1 MPTVLKFRRGTTTQ
15 NDSFTG
21 AAGEI
26 SIDTQ
31 TDNLRIHD
39 GSTAGGFEVTRNTA
53 TQTLTNKTL
62 TTPTLTTPVINTGA
76 DLKNGSTSAGFLKF
90 FEDSDNGT
98 NAVTLIGPA
107 STADVTLTL
116 PAATDTL
123 VGKATTDTL
132 TNKTLT
138 TPTIDQINSSGFTL
152 DSSGDINLDADG
164 ADVIIK
170 DGGTEFGRFTN
181 SSSDFVIKSAVSD
194 KDMIFK
200 GNDGGSEVTALTL
213 DMSAAGNATFS
224 ADLTV
229 TGNLTVNGTT
239 TTLATTN
246 SVVSD
251 RLIELGNGTTGS
263 PSNDMGIVMER
274 GDSDNAF
281 MGFDESADEFVVGTG
296 SFTGASTGNL
306 TISRGV
312 ISSSGKRIY
321 DSDGSHYIALT
332 APSITSNVSFALPS
346 ADGSAN
352 QVIVT
357 DGSGN
362 LSFTSVNAAA
372 GAGLSNVVE
381 DTSPQLGANLDTN
394 SHNILIDDAHFIADE
409 NGNEQIIFQ
418 TTGSAVNQIDVT
430 NAATGSGPEISATGD
445 DTNIDLKLTP
455 KGTGKVMLDGN
466 VGIETGV
473 IDLKNGGT
481 ASKVLFYC
489 ESSNAHAQTLQSAPH
504 SVAAT
509 NTLTLPGGT
518 TIGNGAATLV
528 SDIGTQTM
536 TNKTLTSPV
545 LNTGVSGT
553 AIKDEDNMSSNSDTH
568 LATQQSIK
576 AYVDTEIGNID
587 QSAISAGNSN
597 VTVVDSG
604 TGNVTIEVDGTDRI
618 TTLAA
623 TTTTATG
630 HSIVMGAGATDAG
643 GSIKFLE
650 GTDNGTNGVTL
661 QGPASTADVTVTL
674 PTQAGT
680 LVVSNTTDGNDVQLD
695 SLGLNTAA
703 SGTAGE
709 LRATDDI
716 TAFYSSDVALKE
728 NIDNIPNPM
737 DMVRQLNGVLFD
749 WKDSFIESKGG
760 EDGYF
765 VRKRD
770 VGVVAQDVERVLPEI
785 VATRKNG
792 TKAVKYD
799 RLCALLIECVKDLQD
814 QVNNLKK

>member
-1 MPTVLKFRRGTTTQ
+1 MPTVLKFRRGTTAQ
-15 NDSFTG
+15 NNAFTG

-39 GSTAGGFEVTRNTA
+39 GSTAGGFEATRNTA

-76 DLKNGSTSAGFLKF
+76 DLKNGSTSAGFIKF

-116 PAATDTL
+116 PAAADTL

-138 TPTIDQINSSGFTL
+138 TPTIDQINAGGFTL

-164 ADVIIK
+164 ADIILK
-170 DGGTEFGRFTN
+170 DDGTEFGRFTN
-181 SSSDFVIKSAVSD
+181 SSTDFVIKSAVSD

-213 DMSAAGNATFS
+213 DMSAAGNATFG

-229 TGNLTVNGTT
+229 TGNFTVNGTT
-239 TTLATTN
+239 TTVSTTN
-246 SVVSD
+246 TTVSD
-251 RLIELGNGTTGS
+251 NLLELNSGAGSNANDSGILIERGSTG
-263 PSNDMGIVMER
+263 
-274 GDSDNAF
+274 DNAF
-281 MGFDESADEFVVGTG
+281 IGFDESADEFVVGT
-296 SFTGASTGNL
+296 TTATNTATGNL
-306 TISRGV
+306 TIAKGV
-312 ISSSGKRIY
+312 ISTSGNRIY
-321 DSDGSHYIALT
+321 DSDGSHYVALT

-346 ADGSAN
+346 TDGSNN

-381 DTSPQLGANLDTN
+381 DSTPQLGGNLDTN

-418 TTGSAVNQIDVT
+418 TTSSAVNQIDVT
-430 NAATGSGPEISATGD
+430 NAATGNGPEISATGG

-455 KGTGKVMLDGN
+455 KGTGKVVLDGN
-466 VGIETGV
+466 VSIDTGV

-504 SVAAT
+504 SVGAT

-518 TIGNGAATLV
+518 TIGNDAAVLV
-528 SDIGTQTM
+528 SDIGTQTL
-536 TNKTLTSPV
+536 TNKTLTTPT
-545 LNTGVSGT
+545 LTTPIANAGIQLKNG
-553 AIKDEDNMSSNSDTH
+553 
-568 LATQQSIK
+568 AT
-576 AYVDTEIGNID
+576 
-587 QSAISAGNSN
+587 SAG
-597 VTVVDSG
+597 
-604 TGNVTIEVDGTDRI
+604 
-618 TTLAA
+618 
-623 TTTTATG
+623 
-630 HSIVMGAGATDAG
+630 
-643 GSIKFLE
+643 FLE
-650 GTDNGTNGVTL
+650 FFEDSDNGTNKVTL
-661 QGPASTADVTVTL
+661 IGPAATADVTVTL
-674 PTQAGT
+674 PAAADTLVGKATTDTLTNKTINGPDNTLTNIPAGNLAGT
-680 LVVSNTTDGNDVQLD
+680 VANARLDAQLQDVAGLAVTDGGFIVGDGSNFVLETGATARASLGLDTGNDVQFD
-695 SLGLNTAA
+695 SFGVATAA
-703 SGTAGE
+703 SGTSGE
-709 LRATDDI
+709 IRATNDI

-728 NIDNIPNPM
+728 NINNIPNPM
-737 DMVRQLNGVLFD
+737 DMVSKLNGVLFD
-749 WKDSFIESKGG
+749 WKDSFIKSKGG

-765 VRKRD
+765 VRKKD
-770 VGVVAQDVERVLPEI
+770 VGVVAQDVESVLPEI
-785 VATRKNG
+785 VGTRPDG
-792 TKAVKYD
+792 IKAVKYD

>member
-1 MPTVLKFRRGTTTQ
+1 MPTVLKFRRGTTAQ
-15 NDSFTG
+15 NDAFTG

-170 DGGTEFGRFTN
+170 DGGTEIGRFTN

-194 KDMIFK
+194 KDMVFK

-213 DMSAAGNATFS
+213 DMSAAGNATFA

-229 TGNLTVNGTT
+229 TGNFTVNGTT
-239 TTLATTN
+239 NTLNTTN
-246 SVVSD
+246 TVVSD

-263 PSNDMGIVMER
+263 PSNDMGIVLER

-281 MGFDESADEFVVGTG
+281 IGFDESTDEFVVGTG

-306 TISRGV
+306 TIAKGV
-312 ISSSGKRIY
+312 VASSGNRIY

-332 APSITSNVSFALPS
+332 APAISSNQSFVLP
-346 ADGSAN
+346 ATDGSSN

-418 TTGSAVNQIDVT
+418 TTSSAVNQIDVT
-430 NAATGSGPEISATGD
+430 NAATGNGPSISATGG
-445 DTNIDLKLTP
+445 DTNIDLNLTP
-455 KGTGKVMLDGN
+455 KGTGQVVIDGN
-466 VGIETGV
+466 VGIDTGV
-473 IDLKNGGT
+473 IDLKNGG
-481 ASKVLFYC
+481 SQSVVRFYC
-489 ESSNAHAQTLQSAPH
+489 ESSNAHYAQIQAPAH
-504 SVAAT
+504 SDFSGNV
-509 NTLTLPGGT
+509 TLTLPASTDTLAG
-518 TIGNGAATLV
+518 IAAT
-528 SDIGTQTM
+528 QTL
-536 TNKTLTSPV
+536 TNKTLTTPTINAGADLKNGS
-545 LNTGVSGT
+545 T
-553 AIKDEDNMSSNSDTH
+553 
-568 LATQQSIK
+568 
-576 AYVDTEIGNID
+576 
-587 QSAISAGNSN
+587 SAGFLKFFE
-597 VTVVDSG
+597 DS
-604 TGNVTIEVDGTDRI
+604 
-618 TTLAA
+618 
-623 TTTTATG
+623 
-630 HSIVMGAGATDAG
+630 
-643 GSIKFLE
+643 
-650 GTDNGTNGVTL
+650 DNGTNAVTL
-661 QGPASTADVTVTL
+661 IGPASTADVTLTL
-674 PTQAGT
+674 PAAADT
-680 LVVSNTTDGNDVQLD
+680 LVGKATTDTLTNKTINGPDNTLTNIPAGQLTGTVANARLDAQLQDVAGLAVTDGGFIVGDGSNFVLETGATARASLALDTGNDVQFD
-695 SLGLNTAA
+695 SLGVATAA
-703 SGTAGE
+703 SGTSGE
-709 LRATDDI
+709 IRATNDI

-737 DMVRQLNGVLFD
+737 DMVSKLNGVLFD

-770 VGVVAQDVERVLPEI
+770 VGVVAQDVESVLPEI
-785 VATRKNG
+785 VGTRPDG
-792 TKAVKYD
+792 IKAVKYD